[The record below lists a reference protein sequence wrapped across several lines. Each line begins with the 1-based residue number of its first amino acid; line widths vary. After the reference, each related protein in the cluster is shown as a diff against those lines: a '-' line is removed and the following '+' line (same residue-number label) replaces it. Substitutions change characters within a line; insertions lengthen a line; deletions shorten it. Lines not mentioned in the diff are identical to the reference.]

1 MTEISTL
8 EQAAKAR
15 LSRRRFVGI
24 AGALAGAGLI
34 AGATGCTK
42 EEEDPGLNLG
52 AGDTGRLNTFFT
64 LKQLSADFY
73 TRVAANAASGQFGG
87 LSALERE
94 YFQSIRNHE
103 IAHRELLKNLLQGG
117 EREELEFDY
126 SSIDFAKRTSLIDTA
141 IMLEDLSVGMFN
153 GLGHAFSTTT
163 SGSDYFLVAA
173 KMASVD
179 ARHAATVRNFKQ
191 SGSFA
196 GTDTTNGD
204 GLDTSVRNYMDVI
217 YAIQP
222 FIKKKINIT
231 TPL

>member
-24 AGALAGAGLI
+24 AGTLVGAGLI

-42 EEEDPGLNLG
+42 DEEDPGLNLG
-52 AGDTGRLNTFFT
+52 SGDVGRLNTFY
-64 LKQLSADFY
+64 LYKQLSADFY
-73 TRVAANAASGQFGG
+73 TRVAANVATSQFGG
-87 LSALERE
+87 LSAIEQQ
-94 YFQSIRNHE
+94 YFQDIRNHE
-103 IAHRELLKNLLQGG
+103 VAHRELLKNLLQGG
-117 EREELEFDY
+117 EREELKFNY

-141 IMLEDLSVGMFN
+141 IMLEDLAVGMFN
-153 GLGHAFSTTT
+153 GLGNAFTTT
-163 SGSDYFLVAA
+163 STGKDYFLVSA

-179 ARHAATVRNFKQ
+179 ARHAAVVRNFKQ

-196 GTDTTNGD
+196 GEDTTDWN
-204 GLDTSVRNYMDVI
+204 GLDVSVRNQADVL
-217 YAIQP
+217 YVIQP
-222 FIKKKINIT
+222 FIETKINAT